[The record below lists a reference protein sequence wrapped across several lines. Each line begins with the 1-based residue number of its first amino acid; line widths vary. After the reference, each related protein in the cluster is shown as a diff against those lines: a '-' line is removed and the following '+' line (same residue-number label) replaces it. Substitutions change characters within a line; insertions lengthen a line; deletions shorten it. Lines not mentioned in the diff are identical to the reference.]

1 MSKKKK
7 NKKVE
12 YDYLEGLPSKTKKF
26 VISRCVSSGTNM
38 YHSVMDFLKANG
50 LDNKPEK
57 LCNAYLRKYRD
68 EYNIKLDQGVFILQL
83 FHFCFNRLTE
93 LQRKTIAPKPP
104 TPPPVVRRIFHGSN
118 ISSDTPT
125 SLLLPPQED
134 VSSGSTGGALQPWTV
149 YVSLDERK
157 RLEKVL
163 AEMRRHSGAAG
174 LQDDGQKTE
183 SLQKLTTCQ
192 KNALKMMLDGESI
205 FLTGGA
211 GTGKTYIINRFLREK
226 KNGVLRFAPTGKAA
240 INLDGVTLHSFF
252 RAPIGIVDRGMYLS
266 ERDDPSQHI
275 GDNNANVLK
284 TAETIIIDEISM
296 CRSDLF
302 EYVMSVIHAAA
313 AKRRRRY
320 QIILVGDFYQLPPV
334 VPNNR
339 SNTGEREAWVHC
351 QPENLSGWAF
361 KSPYWVGFKMV
372 VLDEVVRQKDKD
384 FSTALNRVRVGD
396 NSGLAWIISHCMKRE
411 PRGNYITIAST
422 NAAVKKANDKKLRE
436 LKSKRKIYKMYLPPY
451 TDEGRTNRVEKNDWM
466 GVCEEI
472 LELCAGARV
481 MCLCNNSIHEQEDD
495 DKQKRLRGSFYNGET
510 GTVKEVR
517 EDSVVVAL
525 DRGVEIEITSHKWFI
540 YGYKIK
546 DNKIERITIGVF
558 KQIPLRLAW
567 ASTVHKAQGMT
578 YSIPVMIKSTP
589 AFFAEGMTYVALSR
603 ATDVKNIYVEGNPQ
617 ILTSQDVRNFY
628 TSAI

>member
-7 NKKVE
+7 KK
-12 YDYLEGLPSKTKKF
+12 YDYLEGLPSSTKQF
-26 VISRCVSSGTNM
+26 VLSHCGPNGTNM
-38 YHSVMDFLKANG
+38 YQSVMDFIRANG
-50 LDNKPEK
+50 LDNRPEK
-57 LCNAYLRKYRD
+57 LWNDYLSKYRA
-68 EYNIKLDQGVFILQL
+68 EYNIKAGQGVFVLQL
-83 FHFCFNRLTE
+83 FHFCFNRLE
-93 LQRKTIAPKPP
+93 KLQRETIA
-104 TPPPVVRRIFHGSN
+104 VRRIVHGSN
-118 ISSDTPT
+118 TSSDTSTPP
-125 SLLLPPQED
+125 LPPPQVS
-134 VSSGSTGGALQPWTV
+134 VSSGSASGGLQPWTV
-149 YVSLDERK
+149 YVTLDERK
-157 RLEKVL
+157 HLEKVL
-163 AEMRRHSGAAG
+163 VEMRRFSGAAG
-174 LQDDGQKTE
+174 LQDNGQKTE
-183 SLQKLTTCQ
+183 PLQKLTACQ
-192 KNALKMMLDGESI
+192 KNALQMMRDGESI

-252 RAPIGIVDRGMYLS
+252 RAPIGIIDQGMYLS
-266 ERDDPSQHI
+266 ERDDLARHI

-339 SNTGEREAWVHC
+339 SNTGEREAWEHC

-361 KSPYWVGFKMV
+361 KSPYWAGVKMV

-396 NSGLAWIISHCMKRE
+396 NSGLSWIISHCMKGE

-422 NAAVKKANDKKLRE
+422 NAAVKEANDKKLRE
-436 LKSKRKIYKMYLPPY
+436 LKNKKQIYKMFLPPY
-451 TDEGRTNRVEKNDWM
+451 TDEGRANRVEKNDWM

-481 MCLCNNSIHEQEDD
+481 MCLCNNSVHEQEDD
-495 DKQKRLRGSFYNGET
+495 DNTNKQKRIRESFYNGET

-517 EDSVVVAL
+517 KDSVVVAL

-546 DNKIERITIGVF
+546 DNKIERITIGEF

-603 ATDVKNIYVEGNPQ
+603 ATDVKNLYVEGNPK
-617 ILTSQDVRNFY
+617 ILTSQDVQKFY
-628 TSAI
+628 TSAK